1 MLQLPGV
8 IVRVVND
15 TGIVAPP
22 AYERYPVIV
31 GAGDPFKQISQY
43 PVTRNP
49 STTADVLPTITS
61 VDQIIAVYRYGNFN
75 SPYASWVGQYSLISN
90 PFVGYIDWTG
100 ATSKPDDNEVY
111 YVTYTE
117 SRSASAYEPI
127 LYFDENLIYE
137 DHGSNTRL
145 DTSINDVSVGGALAL
160 NAGARGVI
168 ILQLDYSSA
177 VDPYNPTVS
186 EEQSAFTSA
195 VDKLETITEFKLFL
209 VPMSSGVLTSTTAAD
224 ILFNHA
230 TVASLPENKQERT
243 VVASLPSGTSYT
255 DAATFAQSYAHERM
269 VVPFPYAGQSKV
281 TGVSNLSDTILNTTY
296 DSRFYSAAIAGKLC
310 AADIGINI
318 SDEIIPNV
326 LVTGNYKPAVMTYL
340 VQRGVGPAKIRGT
353 VSRNVYIGTT
363 DTTNALTEDLGV
375 QDTKDYVK
383 KYWREGLWPLF
394 RNKPINSALLASIK
408 GASIGIL
415 DSLVARNIVDQYAN
429 ITVRQD
435 TAEPRK
441 VYITGKVKPAFSLQ
455 FIDVTFT
462 FVLSF

>member
-1 MLQLPGV
+1 MLQLPGI
-8 IVRVVND
+8 IVRVLND

-31 GAGDPFKQISQY
+31 GAGDPYKEILTY
-43 PVTRNP
+43 PIEHGAGLT
-49 STTADVLPTITS
+49 DVLPTLTN
-61 VDQIIAVYRYGNFN
+61 VNQIVAVYRYGNFN
-75 SPYASWVGQYSLISN
+75 TPYASWVGEYSLAGN
-90 PFVGYIDWTG
+90 TIDWTG
-100 ATSKPDDNEVY
+100 ATAEPTVGETY

-117 SRSASAYEPI
+117 SRAASSYEPI

-145 DTSINDVSVGGALAL
+145 DGSINDVSVGASLAL
-160 NAGARGVI
+160 QAGARGVI
-168 ILQLDYSSA
+168 VLQLDLAYS
-177 VDPYNPTVS
+177 PTLS
-186 EEQSAFTSA
+186 QIQNAFTNA
-195 VDKLETITEFKLFL
+195 VDKLETITDFKLFL
-209 VPMSSGVLTSTTAAD
+209 VPMSSGTLNTTTAAD

-230 TVASLPENKQERT
+230 TLASLPENKQERT

-255 DAATFAQSYAHERM
+255 DAATFAQAYAHERM

-281 TGVSNLSDTILNTTY
+281 TGVSNLSATILGTTY

-310 AADIGINI
+310 SADIGINI
-318 SDEIIPNV
+318 SDEIIPNI
-326 LVTGNYKPAVMTYL
+326 LVTGNYKPAVQTYL

-353 VSRNVYIGTT
+353 VVRNVYIGTT
-363 DTTNALTEDLGV
+363 DVTNALTEDLGV

-394 RNKPINSALLASIK
+394 RNKPINSALLSSIDSASR
-408 GASIGIL
+408 SIL
-415 DSLVARNIVDQYAN
+415 DSLVDRSIIDQYKGVT
-429 ITVRQD
+429 ITQD
-435 TAEPRK
+435 RLEPRK
-441 VYITGKVKPAFSLQ
+441 VLITGKIKPAFSLQ